1 MSKTLKNE
9 VTIGYKE
16 VAENGVETY
25 FGDYTDNGQC
35 YKNLQAFD
43 NGLGVIYISEG
54 DLEDGNCNSL
64 NVDLWTRASWI
75 EYVREQCLQSFGKEI
90 YENVEKCDFMPF
102 IEHCALSI
110 LQDCDWQDLSTLLE
124 EHLQYSDYFEEMWK
138 SFENNC
144 PQMLA

>member
-1 MSKTLKNE
+1 MNKTIRIE
-9 VTIGYKE
+9 TTIGYKE
-16 VAENGVETY
+16 VATNGVETY

-35 YKNLQAFD
+35 YKNLQAFE

-54 DLEDGNCNSL
+54 ELEDGNCNSL
-64 NVDLWTRASWI
+64 NANLWTRSSWV

-90 YENVEKCDFMPF
+90 YEKVEKCDFMPF

-124 EHLQYSDYFEEMWK
+124 EHLQYSYYFEEMWK

>member
-1 MSKTLKNE
+1 MSKTLKIE

-35 YKNLQAFD
+35 YKNEQAFE

-54 DLEDGNCNSL
+54 ELEDGNCNST
-64 NVDLWTRASWI
+64 NTTLWTRTTWI
-75 EYVREQCLQSFGKEI
+75 DWVKVQCLQSMVNIHEI
-90 YENVEKCDFMPF
+90 EESDFMPF

-124 EHLQYSDYFEEMWK
+124 EHLQYNDYFEEMWK
-138 SFENNC
+138 TFENNC

>member
-1 MSKTLKNE
+1 MEKKMKIE

-16 VAENGVETY
+16 VADNGVETY
-25 FGDYTDNGQC
+25 FVDYTDNGQC
-35 YKNLQAFD
+35 YKNLQAFE
-43 NGLGVIYISEG
+43 NGLGVIYISESE
-54 DLEDGNCNSL
+54 LEDGNCNSL

-90 YENVEKCDFMPF
+90 YENVEKSDFMPF

-124 EHLQYSDYFEEMWK
+124 EHLQYGDYFEEMWE